1 MCMHLTT
8 YSHAHTHMPMC
19 KHLYTQTHAHTYVH
33 ESVHI
38 LSFSNTPTHMQMGR
52 HLCTGTL
59 LGNTHRYACSH
70 GHVHAPVHA
79 LSLSNT
85 HTHAYAYVHAAVHV
99 LSHIHPC
106 TPKGRALSLLGTHTD
121 MHAHT
126 PMCMYLPM
134 RSRTQIYIHSHELC
148 VGHQRNRLAL
158 TLGCPT
164 PFQKS
169 MTRTC
174 AQQDGHL

>member
-1 MCMHLTT
+1 
-8 YSHAHTHMPMC
+8 MPMC

-38 LSFSNTPTHMQMGR
+38 LSFSNTPTHTHRWAGTCVPALSWGTHTDMHAHTAMCM
-52 HLCTGTL
+52 HLCM
-59 LGNTHRYACSH
+59 H
-70 GHVHAPVHA
+70 
-79 LSLSNT
+79 SLSQT

>member
-1 MCMHLTT
+1 MPTHTCPCASTSTHRYMHTPMFMNLCTYSLSQTHPHTCRWADTCVPALSWGTHTDTHAHTAMCMHLCM
-8 YSHAHTHMPMC
+8 H
-19 KHLYTQTHAHTYVH
+19 
-33 ESVHI
+33 
-38 LSFSNTPTHMQMGR
+38 
-52 HLCTGTL
+52 
-59 LGNTHRYACSH
+59 
-70 GHVHAPVHA
+70 
-79 LSLSNT
+79 SLSQT

-134 RSRTQIYIHSHELC
+134 CSRTQIYIHSHELC
-148 VGHQRNRLAL
+148 VGHQRDRPAL